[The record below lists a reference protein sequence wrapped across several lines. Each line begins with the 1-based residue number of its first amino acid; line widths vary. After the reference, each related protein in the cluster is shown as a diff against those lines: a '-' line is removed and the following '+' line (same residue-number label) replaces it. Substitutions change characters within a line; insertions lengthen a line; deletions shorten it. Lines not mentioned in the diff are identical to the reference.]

1 MPPCL
6 VGGRVG
12 PPQAARHAQAKST
25 PQEQDAP
32 LAKTD
37 KMSRLAIQTSGLSKT
52 YPTGL
57 LRRRFRALDCVDI
70 EVKEGEVFGFLG
82 ANGSG
87 KTTFVKIL
95 LGLIRADSGS
105 ASVFGTR
112 APSREARRLIGF
124 LPESPY
130 FYEFLTPTEVLQLH
144 ARLAGL
150 ARTSRGERI
159 EESLQSVGLT
169 ERAHATLKTL
179 SKGELQR
186 AAMATAIL
194 ADPRLL
200 ILDEPTAGLDPLGRR
215 ELRELILH
223 LAEEGKTIFLSS
235 HLLSEVEMICGR
247 VAILKKGKLAR
258 LGTLDELLPERGKE
272 IVTPPIPGELL
283 SKLKAIGVGLTQGNK
298 TKIAVPTGKT
308 GEAIRLLVD
317 NGIEVE
323 EIRPLRESLENLFV
337 RIEVEAGD

>member
-1 MPPCL
+1 MT
-6 VGGRVG
+6 G
-12 PPQAARHAQAKST
+12 T
-25 PQEQDAP
+25 
-32 LAKTD
+32 
-37 KMSRLAIQTSGLSKT
+37 AIQTRGLSKT

-57 LRRRFRALDCVDI
+57 LRRRFRALDCIDI

-105 ASVFGTR
+105 ASVFGTQ
-112 APSREARRLIGF
+112 APSRAARGLIGF

-144 ARLAGL
+144 AKLAGL
-150 ARTSRGERI
+150 ARADRRQRI
-159 EESLQSVGLT
+159 NESLHSVGLAD
-169 ERAHATLKTL
+169 RAHATLKTL

-186 AAMATAIL
+186 AAMAAAIL
-194 ADPRLL
+194 SDPRLL

-215 ELRELILH
+215 ELRELIIR
-223 LAEEGKTIFLSS
+223 LAKEGKTVFLSS
-235 HLLSEVEMICGR
+235 HLLSEVEMICAR

-272 IVTPPIPGELL
+272 IVAGPIPDELL
-283 SKLKAIGVGLTQGNK
+283 SKLKGVGAAVTQGDK
-298 TKIAVPTGKT
+298 TKIAVPAGKA

-317 NGIEVE
+317 DGVDVE
-323 EIRPLRESLENLFV
+323 EVRPLRESLEDLFV
-337 RIEVEAGD
+337 RIEGEGAD